1 MRLVA
6 TSDWHLGKR
15 LYGVDLTPFQA
26 QVLDRL
32 LGWVEE
38 DPPDALVMAGD
49 LFDSLRPSGEAMRL
63 LTHVLERLQE
73 LQVPFYLVAGN
84 HDMPEM
90 VEYLAPLL
98 ERFRIFSVGWLDEA
112 HPVRTFP
119 LPDDVLLVT
128 VPHLPRYRLR
138 QLLQNLPLDGEATMA
153 AFYAWVGQRVKDP
166 SRSVLLTHTHVVHG
180 SIGEDP
186 METVG
191 LVDPVPVEVFQLWG
205 LVVAGHL
212 HRPQQIPDSPVWYP
226 GSILKYHPQEQNHT
240 KGVLEIQ
247 WRAGQDSPEVRLRPL
262 PQPLDFWVVRGQMQ
276 GATFRL
282 SPTSPPPPEDAK
294 CAVVQ
299 VVLEA
304 PVGSGITL
312 RDAVMEA
319 CSEQAPNMDLV
330 WGGTVG
336 TEGVRTSTNEKVE
349 GWIQQAPPLELV
361 QRYLEEKG
369 YWEAWDEPTRQ
380 AIRGLV
386 KELLEV
392 SHEAAE
398 A

>member
-1 MRLVA
+1 MRLLA

-15 LYGVDLTPFQA
+15 LYGVDLTPYQA
-26 QVLDRL
+26 RVLEVL
-32 LGWVEE
+32 LQWVAE

-90 VEYLAPLL
+90 VGYLAPLL
-98 ERFRIFSVGWLDEA
+98 ERFRIFSVGGLDET
-112 HPVRTFP
+112 HPVRIFP
-119 LPDDVLLVT
+119 LPDDVDLVA

-138 QLLQNLPLDGEATMA
+138 QLFHRLQLEGDPTMA
-153 AFYAWVGQRVKDP
+153 AFYAWAVQQVKDP
-166 SRSVLLTHTHVVHG
+166 SRALLLTHTHAVQG
-180 SIGEDP
+180 SVQDDP
-186 METVG
+186 LETVG
-191 LVDPVPVEVFQLWG
+191 LVDPVPAEVFAPWG

-212 HRPQQIPDSPVWYP
+212 HRPQQIPDTPVWYP
-226 GSILKYHPQEQNHT
+226 GSLLKYHPQESSHT
-240 KGVLEIQ
+240 KAVLEIQ
-247 WRAGQDSPEVRLRPL
+247 WQENSPPEVSLRPL

-282 SPTSPPPPEDAK
+282 SPTSPPPPEHAS

-319 CSEQAPNMDLV
+319 CRSQAPHMELV
-330 WGGTVG
+330 WGGILG
-336 TEGVRTSTNEKVE
+336 TEAQGRLPAETEKV
-349 GWIQQAPPLELV
+349 WVQQASPLELV
-361 QRYLEEKG
+361 QRYLEERG
-369 YWEAWDEPTRQ
+369 YWEAWDAPTRT
-380 AIRGLV
+380 AILELV
-386 KELLEV
+386 KELLEGP
-392 SHEAAE
+392 HEVVE